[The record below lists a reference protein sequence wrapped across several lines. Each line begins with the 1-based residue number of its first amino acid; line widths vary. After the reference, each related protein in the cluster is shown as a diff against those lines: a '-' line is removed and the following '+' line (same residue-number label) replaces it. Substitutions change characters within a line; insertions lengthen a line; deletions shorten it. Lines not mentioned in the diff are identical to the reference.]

1 MDYEVFFLGG
11 MAGMLAAGLALLLA
25 SRRYPPARPWAVLA
39 GISLAALP
47 LAVILHNALSAL
59 VGGEEAISFV
69 VAVILAP
76 TGFAV
81 GTLGAGIALARG
93 GRAWEVGASLA
104 IAGAGMALFGLYGV
118 FALIVTSIEGANPP
132 YQAGV
137 EAIVLPVSLLA
148 IVGGALSALFCSL
161 VPGRQTLA

>member
-1 MDYEVFFLGG
+1 MDHGLFLLGA
-11 MAGMLAAGLALLLA
+11 MAGMVAAGLALLLA
-25 SRRYPPARPWAVLA
+25 SRRYPRARPWAVLA
-39 GISLAALP
+39 GISLAAMP
-47 LAVILHNALSAL
+47 LAVILHNVLSAL
-59 VGGEEAISFV
+59 IRGEEAISFV

-76 TGFAV
+76 AGFAV
-81 GTLGAGIALARG
+81 GTLGAGVALARD
-93 GRAWEVGASLA
+93 GRAWEVGASLT

-118 FALIVTSIEGANPP
+118 FALIVTSVGGANPP